1 MPKQNVLAVA
11 IALVVSGAMSHKDAR
26 KECDRIANELCVHE
40 SSELRAELEV
50 MRECVLIYE
59 AQKVAIKDW
68 RKSV

>member
-1 MPKQNVLAVA
+1 MA

-26 KECDRIANELCVHE
+26 KECDRIANKLVVHKN
-40 SSELRAELEV
+40 SELRVELEV

-59 AQKVAIKDW
+59 AQNVAIKDW